1 MKQDILNLD
10 NKNVGSIELDESI
23 FGLEVRAD
31 ILHRVVNWQLAKRRA
46 GTHSVKNLST
56 ISGTTKKPFRQK
68 GTGRARQGTLRA
80 SQFRHGAVAFGPVV
94 RDHAHD
100 LNKKI
105 RKLGL
110 KCALS
115 AKVKDGKLFV
125 LDEVKAASPK
135 TKELKANFDKL
146 GWTSALILSGASL
159 DDNFAKASGNIVG
172 IDVLVQQGANVY
184 DILRRDTLVLSK
196 EAVAYLE
203 ALLK

>member
-1 MKQDILNLD
+1 M
-10 NKNVGSIELDESI
+10 
-23 FGLEVRAD
+23 
-31 ILHRVVNWQLAKRRA
+31 
-46 GTHSVKNLST
+46 
-56 ISGTTKKPFRQK
+56 
-68 GTGRARQGTLRA
+68 
-80 SQFRHGAVAFGPVV
+80 
-94 RDHAHD
+94 
-100 LNKKI
+100 NKKI

-196 EAVAYLE
+196 EAVAHLE